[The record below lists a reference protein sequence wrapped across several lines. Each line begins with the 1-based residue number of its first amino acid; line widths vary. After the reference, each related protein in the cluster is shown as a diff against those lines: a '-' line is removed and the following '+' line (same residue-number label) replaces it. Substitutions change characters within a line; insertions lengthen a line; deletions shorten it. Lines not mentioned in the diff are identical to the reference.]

1 MDQTAL
7 SFEQYSANRLM
18 EDREQITRDWVSKLS
33 AQLDIHPVRILPHE
47 TLLDDVPIILGK
59 AAEFL
64 LIPDTDKLTAEQFV
78 TDEMRNVASLRR
90 RQGYAVREIIREFDE
105 LAHILDLAALVW
117 VDEYPG
123 TPDPRGVGRVFG
135 RLNRVPLLMGEVTV
149 GVVEDERNDLL
160 RRLAGAEEQERLR
173 ISRELHDQM
182 GQLVTALQV
191 GLKALHG
198 DVTEDGAV
206 RIGELER
213 LAGRIASEVHE
224 LAVEMR
230 PPGLDNLG
238 LALAMESM
246 LHDWADRSG
255 IACDFQAVGI
265 DAERFPPEV
274 ETTLY
279 RIAQEG
285 LTNVLKH
292 ADATQVSVLLERRG
306 GVITLV
312 IEDDGQGFD
321 TDVLYTPEKTQALG
335 LRGMRERVTPLA
347 GRLDVESSP
356 GVGTTLFVRVSDPSP
371 PPETDTPR

>member
-1 MDQTAL
+1 MDPSTL
-7 SFEQYSANRLM
+7 SFEQYSANRLL
-18 EDREQITRDWVSKLS
+18 EDREQITRDWVEKLS
-33 AQLDIHPVRILPHE
+33 ARLDIHPIRILPHE
-47 TLLDDVPIILGK
+47 TLLDDIPVVLGQ

-64 LIPDTDKLTAEQFV
+64 LTPDPEKLTAEEFV
-78 TDEMRNVASLRR
+78 TAEMRNIASLRR
-90 RQGYAVREIIREFDE
+90 RQGYEVREIIREFDE

-123 TPDPRGVGRVFG
+123 TPDPRSVGRVFG

-191 GLKALHG
+191 GLKGLDGG
-198 DVTEDGAV
+198 DEDDRSRRVA
-206 RIGELER
+206 ELEQ
-213 LAGRIASEVHE
+213 LAGRIAREVHQ

-238 LALAMESM
+238 LKLALESM
-246 LHDWADRSG
+246 LHEWSDRNG
-255 IACDFQAVGI
+255 IECDFQEVGI
-265 DAERFPPEV
+265 GTGRFAPEL

-279 RIAQEG
+279 RVAQEA

-292 ADATQVSVLLERRG
+292 AAASRVSVLLERRG
-306 GVITLV
+306 AAITLV
-312 IEDDGQGFD
+312 IEDDGEGFD
-321 TDVLYTPEKTQALG
+321 IDLMYEKTQALG
-335 LRGMRERVTPLA
+335 LRGMRERVTPLG

-356 GVGTTLFVRVSDPSP
+356 GVGTTLFVRVSDESP
-371 PPETDTPR
+371 PP